1 MLAERDLFFYPLE
14 LGISQEEILMWLNN
28 QKLIPIY
35 TNICRKLMT
44 SFIESKIN
52 LLLLIPYISSISPS
66 YVSWVHNGVSKSTFL
81 SMSNKQSI

>member
-1 MLAERDLFFYPLE
+1 VLAERDLFFYPLE

-35 TNICRKLMT
+35 TNKCTKLT
-44 SFIESKIN
+44 ISFIESKIN
-52 LLLLIPYISSISPS
+52 VLLLIPYISSISPS